1 MAQTSK
7 KNMTIQLSH
16 GSGGKLSADLT
27 RDLILPRFDNETLN
41 QLEDQ
46 AVLSLP
52 PGKIAFSTDSFVV
65 SPLFFPGGDIGEL
78 AVNGTVNDI
87 AMSGARPLHL
97 SLGLIIEA
105 GLAIPT
111 LERVLDSIAQA
122 AKTAGVTIVTGDTK
136 VVEHGSCDQL
146 FINTSGIGVIP
157 EGIDLG
163 VKNIRPGDKVIVSG
177 TIGDH
182 GMTILSQRNKLGANA
197 SLKSDTASLNGLIQ
211 TMLVTTNSIHAL
223 RDPTRGGLAMTLNE
237 FSQGGGVGIELWEES
252 LPITSQVAANCDLLG
267 IDPLYVANEGKL
279 VAIVAPDMAD
289 NILQTMRK
297 HKHGKN
303 ATIVGEVVTDHP
315 TIVTIQTS
323 LGGKRI
329 VDMPVAEQL
338 PRIC

>member
-1 MAQTSK
+1 
-7 KNMTIQLSH
+7 MTIQLSH

-27 RDLILPRFDNETLN
+27 RDLLLPRFANAALN

-46 AVLSLP
+46 AVLSMP

-87 AMSGARPLHL
+87 AMSGAKPLYL
-97 SLGLIIEA
+97 SLGLILEA
-105 GLAIPT
+105 GLAIAT
-111 LERVLDSIAQA
+111 LERVLDSIARA

-136 VVEHGSCDQL
+136 VVERGNCDKL
-146 FINTSGIGVIP
+146 FINTSGIGVIQA
-157 EGIDLG
+157 GIELG
-163 VKNIRPGDKVIVSG
+163 VKNIRPGDKIIISG

-182 GMTILSQRNKLGANA
+182 GITILNQRNKLGDNI
-197 SLKSDTASLNGLIQ
+197 SLKSDTAPLNGLIQ
-211 TMLVTTNSIHAL
+211 TMLETTRGIHTL

-237 FSQGGGVGIELWEES
+237 FSQGAGVGIELWEEN
-252 LPITSQVAANCDLLG
+252 LPITSQVAASCELLG

-279 VAIVAPDMAD
+279 VAIVAPDGAD
-289 NILQTMRK
+289 SILQTMRQ
-297 HKHGKN
+297 HKYGKN
-303 ATIVGEVVTDHP
+303 ATIIGEVVPDHP
-315 TIVTIQTS
+315 AIVTIQTS